1 MKTINIKGKD
11 YVMVNE
17 RILEFR
23 KNYPN
28 YSLESEIVILNEES
42 VTIKAIVKDETG
54 RVVATGFANEDKA
67 TSIINKTSYVEN
79 CETSAWGRA
88 LGCLGIG
95 IDTSIASAEEVTTAI
110 KKQNAELVE
119 AKQVCACCGASIT
132 EKVAKYSKAKY
143 GKELC
148 YNCQKGEADKVVE
161 QEV

>member
-28 YSLESEIVILNEES
+28 YSLESEIIAFNEES

-119 AKQVCACCGASIT
+119 AKTICACCGSTIT
-132 EKVAKYSKAKY
+132 EKVAKYSKSKY

-148 YNCQKGEADKVVE
+148 YNCQKGEYDKVVE